1 MPATPVSPAAP
12 EEAAAQGKS
21 EKAAAQG
28 KLQKAAAQGKSE
40 KAAVSEGKSAKAAPE
55 KDMGKHLGKSEK
67 SKMFKCKVYGDCPK
81 GWTDEPTDKYPE
93 HSEEYMCKVYGQCDG
108 KNAKKS
114 DSKKP

>member
-1 MPATPVSPAAP
+1 
-12 EEAAAQGKS
+12 
-21 EKAAAQG
+21 
-28 KLQKAAAQGKSE
+28 
-40 KAAVSEGKSAKAAPE
+40 
-55 KDMGKHLGKSEK
+55 
-67 SKMFKCKVYGDCPK
+67 MFKCKVYGDCPK